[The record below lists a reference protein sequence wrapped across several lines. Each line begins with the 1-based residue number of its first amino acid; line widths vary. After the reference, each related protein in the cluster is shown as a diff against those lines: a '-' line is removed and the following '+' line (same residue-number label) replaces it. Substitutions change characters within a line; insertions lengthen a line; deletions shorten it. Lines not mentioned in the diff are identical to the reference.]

1 MRWHA
6 IFATTSGSQRARPLA
21 WTFHNALCI
30 FDLSTTAGEWQN
42 DMRHGWGRLREYY
55 FTFAFQSWMV
65 CPQACL
71 CCADPV
77 MVNCAVWADGN
88 TYEGGWKNDNISPG
102 TKGLGMSE
110 SAASRA
116 TEREKHSVVCNRE
129 PTSLIPAV
137 CVSFVQS
144 SLQCKVEP
152 RLA

>member
-1 MRWHA
+1 MRYLPQRLAVKGLALWPGHSTVRSA
-6 IFATTSGSQRARPLA
+6 FLTCQQRQANGKMICAMDGAGYVSTTSRS
-21 WTFHNALCI
+21 H
-30 FDLSTTAGEWQN
+30 SE
-42 DMRHGWGRLREYY
+42 
-55 FTFAFQSWMV
+55 SWMV

-102 TKGLGMSE
+102 TKGLGMSQ

-144 SLQCKVEP
+144 FLQCKVEP